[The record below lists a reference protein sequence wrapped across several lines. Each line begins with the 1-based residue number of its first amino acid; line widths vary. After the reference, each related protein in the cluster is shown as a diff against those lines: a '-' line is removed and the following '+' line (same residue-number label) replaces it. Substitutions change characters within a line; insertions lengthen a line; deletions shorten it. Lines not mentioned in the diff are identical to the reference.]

1 MIRMPLFFQRYDIV
15 LPVNKYKDNIE
26 HQGDHFMPP
35 GSEVQWA
42 GEVLHLARSGRLIVR
57 LNAPSADPIKPGEL
71 LIDAAGKRIGRVV
84 ELLGPVSMPYA
95 SVIPMTDRTSRLIGS
110 KVFRGGFAKM
120 PRNRDKRS
128 RLQSI

>member
-1 MIRMPLFFQRYDIV
+1 MA
-15 LPVNKYKDNIE
+15 
-26 HQGDHFMPP
+26 P